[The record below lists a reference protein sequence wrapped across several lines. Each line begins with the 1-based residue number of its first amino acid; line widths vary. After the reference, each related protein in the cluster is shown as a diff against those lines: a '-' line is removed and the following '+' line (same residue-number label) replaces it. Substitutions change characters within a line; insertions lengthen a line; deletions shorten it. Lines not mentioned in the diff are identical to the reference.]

1 MRDYVLFQAQ
11 RLEISQP
18 FPVLRRLFS
27 NWRKRRRLRDLEH
40 LDDRA
45 LNDIG
50 LTRADVLAVLG
61 QPVSVD
67 PVWDLERRARLRHNH
82 LRHCTAG

>member
-1 MRDYVLFQAQ
+1 MRDYVLFQAE
-11 RLEISQP
+11 RLETSQP
-18 FPVLRRLFS
+18 FAVLRRLFS
-27 NWRKRRRLRDLEH
+27 NWRKRSRLRDLEH

-50 LTRADVLAVLG
+50 LSRADVMAVLG

-67 PVWDLERRARLRHNH
+67 PVWELERRARLRHSQT
-82 LRHCTAG
+82 RHSTAR

>member
-1 MRDYVLFQAQ
+1 MRDYVLFQAE

-18 FPVLRRLFS
+18 FPVLLRLFS

-45 LNDIG
+45 LHDIG
-50 LTRADVLAVLG
+50 LSRADVLAVLS
-61 QPVSVD
+61 QPMSVD

-82 LRHCTAG
+82 LRNSTVR